1 MTTVLDL
8 MTTDPTTRDP
18 DPNMPQKHCI
28 CGIRNIFFNLCSG
41 MLASL
46 ETMLKTYAQS
56 DPEVYIDIH
65 IYYTNTNIQG
75 TMQCWG

>member
-1 MTTVLDL
+1 
-8 MTTDPTTRDP
+8 
-18 DPNMPQKHCI
+18 
-28 CGIRNIFFNLCSG
+28 